1 MIRHLG
7 KCVNG
12 TGSAG
17 RILLR
22 RMRGGRRPGWLAV
35 PLALVVTLAG
45 AIDGAPHD
53 PKASQSVAE
62 PGEVPLHHASADELS
77 VLTYNVK
84 GLPWPLASG
93 RPEALGR
100 IGDRLAAMRREGR
113 QPQVVVLQ
121 EAFTPEAK
129 AIGHRAG
136 YPFIV
141 EGPYTRSAPT
151 SRAAA
156 RRDWHLGETQA
167 AAVDS
172 GLVLLSDLPVRSIER
187 VAFAPEDCAGY
198 DCLAAK
204 GVLLVELEVPGR
216 GPVLVATTHLNCQG
230 ASGAPK
236 ARTTQAFGR
245 QAATVGRL
253 LARAHARGLPIVIA
267 GDFNQGQ
274 RPQRATLLHAA
285 LDSIDGRPV
294 ADSLTRSRDADP
306 QGFGRNAQLAAIRE
320 HARDL
325 QFAFDGGDM
334 RLAPVSVEVP
344 FGQEPEGEML
354 SDHMGYTV
362 RYRML
367 RSTLPTL
374 IAAR

>member
-12 TGSAG
+12 TGSADRSG
-17 RILLR
+17 KTLLQ

-45 AIDGAPHD
+45 AIDGAPRD
-53 PKASQSVAE
+53 PQVAQSTAI
-62 PGEVPLHHASADELS
+62 PPHRASADELS

-93 RPEALGR
+93 RPEALGK

-136 YPFIV
+136 YPFII
-141 EGPYTRSAPT
+141 EGPYARSAPT
-151 SRAAA
+151 PQAAA

-172 GLVLLSDLPVRSIER
+172 GLVLLSDLPVRSVER

-245 QAATVGRL
+245 QAAMVGRL
-253 LARAHARGLPIVIA
+253 LARVHARGLPIVIA
-267 GDFNQGQ
+267 GDFNKGQ
-274 RPQRATLLHAA
+274 RPQRTALLHAA
-285 LDSIDGRPV
+285 LDPV
-294 ADSLTRSRDADP
+294 GGSPVEDSLSRNRDADP
-306 QGFGRNAQLAAIRE
+306 QGFGRSAELTAIRE

-325 QFAFDGGDM
+325 QFAFDGADM
-334 RLAPVSVEVP
+334 HLAPVSVEVP
-344 FGQEPEGEML
+344 FGEEPEGEML

-362 RYRML
+362 RYRLL
-367 RSTLPTL
+367 RSTPPTL